1 MLLLTQPTR
10 TPTPNTQLYDTF
22 SLFGNILSC
31 KVAVDLQ
38 GESKGYGFIQPEGA
52 AEDDKEKQVYCHA
65 SKMVQESVGFVKSGI
80 GGTLAETPFG
90 VEHTL
95 SQDENETAA

>member
-1 MLLLTQPTR
+1 VGPNWIRAFSSEGRQAGTLLWTHGR
-10 TPTPNTQLYDTF
+10 
-22 SLFGNILSC
+22 
-31 KVAVDLQ
+31 
-38 GESKGYGFIQPEGA
+38 GYGFIQPGGA
-52 AEDDKEKQVYCHA
+52 AEDDKEKQVFCHA

-80 GGTLAETPFG
+80 GGTLAETPFD